1 MDKRGILLEA
11 DFARKWL
18 DAENSTRMTDARI
31 GYLNMDGK
39 RADAVRAAAVAQAE
53 RTKAL
58 IEAAD
63 QKLPLELQVLKAR
76 VANLNAKAGEYGSAL
91 GADLKDPA
99 AGMSKARALTL
110 LALKRGEAISLQNE
124 GMDVKTQLAIDKAN
138 ESKLAAR
145 NDARDKIAK
154 MFADGT
160 YDADATNQAL
170 RDNGIDN
177 YGVVD
182 QRSFPGR
189 VVGFLS
195 GGLVNGRPDYKFTAL
210 PTTPK
215 DPPSREVIIRK
226 GNVGGAQESSASRVS
241 ENAAAAIQRGDISPE
256 RYMTGDRAAD
266 EARLIADHRAGLFTD
281 DDQFRRIARQAG
293 LDDQ

>member
-1 MDKRGILLEA
+1 
-11 DFARKWL
+11 
-18 DAENSTRMTDARI
+18 
-31 GYLNMDGK
+31 
-39 RADAVRAAAVAQAE
+39 
-53 RTKAL
+53 
-58 IEAAD
+58 
-63 QKLPLELQVLKAR
+63 
-76 VANLNAKAGEYGSAL
+76 
-91 GADLKDPA
+91 
-99 AGMSKARALTL
+99 
-110 LALKRGEAISLQNE
+110 
-124 GMDVKTQLAIDKAN
+124 
-138 ESKLAAR
+138 
-145 NDARDKIAK
+145 

-160 YDADATNQAL
+160 YDANATNQAL
-170 RDNGIDN
+170 RDNGIEN

-189 VVGFLS
+189 MVGALPVVGNWL
-195 GGLVNGRPDYKFTAL
+195 NGPDYKFTAI
-210 PTTPK
+210 PGTPQT
-215 DPPSREVIIRK
+215 PPSREVIIRK